1 MWRKLLL
8 VVAVLLVGC
17 TIGDER
23 VSGESAQDLSS
34 GECPGSDDTQ
44 GLNSTLQTTVDPQ
57 PSISLP
63 NLGPAPEWTNE
74 VWLNTD
80 QPLLLA
86 DLKGKVILLEM
97 WTFG

>member
-8 VVAVLLVGC
+8 VVVVLLVGC

-23 VSGESAQDLSS
+23 VSGEPAQDLSS
-34 GECPGSDDTQ
+34 GESPDSDDTQ
-44 GLNSTLQTTVDPQ
+44 GLNSTLQTTVAQ